1 MKIGHRLLW
10 DHFLHMQSDRNGS
23 VLLLLMH
30 KVEKK
35 YINIHINSYIALVW
49 WFSSTMKHHHPIWHK
64 NRCAV
69 IHFFYLYREYDNVAS
84 IVKLLPT
91 WNNLDWSI
99 QFINELFNIIFVQY
113 KNKLDTSQTYL
124 QSQHIHVMKIFCLI
138 FDVNNMI
145 KQTDRTVIP
154 FFILQSSKK
163 CIISHKNRKHN
174 ILDLHQSTCTHFGN
188 CSLQA

>member
-1 MKIGHRLLW
+1 MNTKKTFLFDSLVKLIRTQATLGLTQPIIIQFFLCIKHTNRLKIGHRLLW

-69 IHFFYLYREYDNVAS
+69 IHFFYLYREYDNVARM
-84 IVKLLPT
+84 VKLLPT
-91 WNNLDWSI
+91 
-99 QFINELFNIIFVQY
+99 
-113 KNKLDTSQTYL
+113 
-124 QSQHIHVMKIFCLI
+124 
-138 FDVNNMI
+138 
-145 KQTDRTVIP
+145 
-154 FFILQSSKK
+154 
-163 CIISHKNRKHN
+163 
-174 ILDLHQSTCTHFGN
+174 
-188 CSLQA
+188 